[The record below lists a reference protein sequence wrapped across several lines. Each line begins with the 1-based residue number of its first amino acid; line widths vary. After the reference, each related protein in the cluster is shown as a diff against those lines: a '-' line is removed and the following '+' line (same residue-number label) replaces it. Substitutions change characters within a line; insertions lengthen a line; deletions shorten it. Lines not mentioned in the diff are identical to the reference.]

1 MWILTKEN
9 DPNFKHSLLT
19 NRVYTV
25 GRSDSDIVILDRSVS
40 RHHATLK
47 VTYMENDLDC
57 DTPPDLCITDFSKF
71 GTSVNGQALNKSTLS
86 LESGAKI
93 TFGALPGVTVT
104 AEFQPLNV
112 LLSSASA
119 DLRTSVRSH
128 LLTLGAT
135 LLHTWEPRCTLVVMP
150 RLIVTHKVLC
160 ALLSG
165 VSIVSPAYLENLV
178 GACHKQV
185 FSMPSCV
192 DFLPQI
198 EEKGFDDSDKAK
210 FYPNGKRSNVFDGM
224 TFYFM
229 TQYKFQR
236 YRQLLGLTRASMEL
250 LTSPNSLGLKV
261 RADRDEAQVRSAL
274 RDRLSSSTACVL
286 YELPLT
292 TCSSEQ
298 SWHAMVYA
306 VLQELR
312 LRPILE
318 QEIAFAIIEASCVSV
333 CNPRVLYYDRL
344 LNQSQGIPEEYLSQF
359 TRFTVPN
366 TIDSSIDCA
375 PRHAKALTNEKND
388 EEDKEPLEYPDS
400 VRKRRRLQQPGPIS
414 RLLPPDC
421 SSSNSRTRQRSNILV
436 PDTEALPASCT
447 SVSDYAETI
456 REFASPGRQTTDR
469 PPNWS
474 PGSSDLLEEEEPYLK
489 PASAYLPLRGAP
501 SSRASVTVSPSVPT
515 AAQSI
520 AAVRPS
526 GREELPETHIDQ
538 TVLNAFDS
546 LPSLSA
552 LIKWPTSKPLKECL
566 GSSTPVE
573 ENANRTVNDRLSPKE
588 PALSNAEKE
597 NISPCS
603 TTARSTTVDA
613 TPSIQSHRVSGCF
626 QTGKFLSKEQRQGLI
641 VEGLASSDAKQVTPE
656 VTMES
661 AAACAKVEFKR
672 LCPLRPPGIPETG
685 SVSVCSEVKTVNF
698 KRFRKV
704 WPLTSGSCCRDIYV
718 QLPAKQLPACPRVA
732 LAPFVD
738 GQKEDSMAACR
749 ITAPTPP
756 DAEDVANQA
765 KINYLFDQL
774 CALPSLR
781 RL

>member
-1 MWILTKEN
+1 
-9 DPNFKHSLLT
+9 
-19 NRVYTV
+19 
-25 GRSDSDIVILDRSVS
+25 
-40 RHHATLK
+40 
-47 VTYMENDLDC
+47 
-57 DTPPDLCITDFSKF
+57 
-71 GTSVNGQALNKSTLS
+71 
-86 LESGAKI
+86 
-93 TFGALPGVTVT
+93 
-104 AEFQPLNV
+104 
-112 LLSSASA
+112 
-119 DLRTSVRSH
+119 
-128 LLTLGAT
+128 
-135 LLHTWEPRCTLVVMP
+135 MP

-165 VSIVSPAYLENLV
+165 VSIVSPAYLENLI
-178 GACHKQV
+178 GACDKQV
-185 FSMPSCV
+185 FSTPNCV

-224 TFYFM
+224 TFYFL
-229 TQYKFQR
+229 TQSKFQR
-236 YRQLLGLTRASMEL
+236 YRQLLGLTTASMEL
-250 LTSPNSLGLKV
+250 LTSPNSLGLKFG
-261 RADRDEAQVRSAL
+261 ADQDETQVRSAL
-274 RDRLSSSTACVL
+274 RNKLANSTACVV
-286 YELPLT
+286 YELPST
-292 TCSSEQ
+292 TYSSDQ

-333 CNPRVLYYDRL
+333 CNPRVIYYDRL
-344 LNQSQGIPEEYLSQF
+344 LKQSQGIPEEYLSQF
-359 TRFTVPN
+359 ARFTVSS
-366 TIDSSIDCA
+366 TVDSSIDCA
-375 PRHAKALTNEKND
+375 PRHIEALTNEKND
-388 EEDKEPLEYPDS
+388 EKDKEPLEYPGS
-400 VRKRRRLQQPGPIS
+400 VRKRRCLQQPGPIS

-421 SSSNSRTRQRSNILV
+421 SSSNPRTRQRSNILV

-447 SVSDYAETI
+447 SVSDYTETI
-456 REFASPGRQTTDR
+456 REFASPGQQTTDR
-469 PPNWS
+469 PPHWS
-474 PGSSDLLEEEEPYLK
+474 PGSSDLLEEEEPDLK
-489 PASAYLPLRGAP
+489 PASVYLPLRAP
-501 SSRASVTVSPSVPT
+501 SSRPSINVSPSVPT
-515 AAQSI
+515 AIQSI

-526 GREELPETHIDQ
+526 CREELPETHIDQ

-566 GSSTPVE
+566 VSSTPVE
-573 ENANRTVNDRLSPKE
+573 ENANRTVNDRLSPRG

-603 TTARSTTVDA
+603 TTARSATVDA
-613 TPSIQSHRVSGCF
+613 TPPVQSHRVSGCF
-626 QTGKFLSKEQRQGLI
+626 LSKEQRQGVI
-641 VEGLASSDAKQVTPE
+641 VEGLAPLDAKQVAPE

-661 AAACAKVEFKR
+661 AVACAKVEFKR
-672 LCPLRPPGIPETG
+672 LCPLRPPGIPKTG
-685 SVSVCSEVKTVNF
+685 SVSACSDVKTVNF

-718 QLPAKQLPACPRVA
+718 QLPAKQHPTCPRVA

-749 ITAPTPP
+749 ITALTPP
-756 DAEDVANQA
+756 DAEEVANQA

-774 CALPSLR
+774 CALPSLK